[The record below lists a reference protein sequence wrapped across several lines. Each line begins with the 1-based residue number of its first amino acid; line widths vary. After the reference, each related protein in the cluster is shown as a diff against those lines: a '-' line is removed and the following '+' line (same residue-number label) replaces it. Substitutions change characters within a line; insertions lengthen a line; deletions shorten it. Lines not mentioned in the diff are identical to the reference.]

1 MLSHVVFSS
10 RRALLTGTTT
20 AVALVAGLP
29 ALADVTAEDV
39 WQNLRAPIMAMGGQI
54 EAETT
59 RKDNQLEVGENVITF
74 QLPMDQGSV
83 TMTSSG
89 FTLAENGDGTVSLL
103 YPGSMVFSMSAT
115 GPDGLLGSGTLTM
128 DSASY
133 TGMASGDPGD
143 VSYDY
148 GLDGAEIKLTELTLP
163 EAPEFT
169 FEMTGTMTGAEGTYR
184 VTEGDIVTMA
194 LEGTGGDVQ
203 FDTAMTDDTG
213 VSSKSS
219 QTTSGGTTS
228 ITMAIPNGKVDIMNL
243 SQALR
248 DGLEMSIKAKDTRLD
263 TTSET
268 TIDGEGLIVQ
278 NYGYMMDDV
287 DYVIDASGL
296 VAAGTTSDV
305 WFEFLMGQAFP
316 VPIKGAADQMTGRIA
331 MPLNKT
337 EGPVDTDFA
346 MSMDG
351 FTMDDALWGMF
362 DPAAQLPRD
371 PARLSLD
378 MTASV
383 ESFIDLLDIE
393 ALMALETSDET
404 PAMLHGLTLK
414 DLALEMVGA
423 SLKGQGAFTFDNTDY
438 DTFDGIPAPDGAI
451 DLELSGA
458 NQLLDTLVAMG
469 LLPEE
474 QAMGARM
481 MMGLFAVP
489 GVGEDVLTS
498 KIEVKPDGQILANG
512 QRLQ

>member
-1 MLSHVVFSS
+1 MFSNSAFSS
-10 RRALLTGTTT
+10 RRGLLTGTTT
-20 AVALVAGLP
+20 AVALVAAMP
-29 ALADVTAEDV
+29 ALAGVTAEDV
-39 WQNLRAPIMAMGGQI
+39 WQNLRAPILAMGGQI

-59 RKDNQLEVGENVITF
+59 RKDNRLEVGENVISF
-74 QLPMDQGSV
+74 QLPMGMGDV
-83 TMTSSG
+83 TMTATG
-89 FTLAENGDGTVSLL
+89 FTLAENGDGTVSIL
-103 YPGSMVFSMSAT
+103 YPGSMAFSMSAT
-115 GPDGLLGSGTLTM
+115 GPEGLLGAGLVTM
-128 DSASY
+128 DSTSY

-143 VSYDY
+143 VSYEY
-148 GLDGAEIKLTELTLP
+148 GLDGAQMQLTELTIP
-163 EAPEFT
+163 EAPELV
-169 FEMTGTMTGAEGTYR
+169 FEMTGTMTGANGTYR
-184 VTEGDIVTMA
+184 ITEGDIVKIA
-194 LEGTGGDVQ
+194 LEGTGGDAT
-203 FDTAMTDDTG
+203 FDTTMTDETG
-213 VSSKSS
+213 VSSKGS

-243 SQALR
+243 SQGLR
-248 DGLEMSIKAKDTRLD
+248 DGLEISVTAKDTRLD

-268 TIDGEGLIVQ
+268 SIDGEALIVQ
-278 NYGYMMDDV
+278 NYGYMMDNV
-287 DYVIDASGL
+287 DYVIDASGV
-296 VAAGTTSDV
+296 VAEGTTSDV
-305 WFEFLMGQAFP
+305 WFDFLMGPVFP

-337 EGPVDTDFA
+337 DGPVDADFI
-346 MSMDG
+346 MTMDG
-351 FTMDDALWGMF
+351 FTMDDGLWGMF

-383 ESFIDLLDIE
+383 ESFVDILDIE
-393 ALMALETSDET
+393 ALMALETSDEA
-404 PAMLHGLTLK
+404 PAMLHALTLK

-423 SLKGQGAFTFDNTDY
+423 SLSGQGAFTFDNTDY
-438 DTFDGIPAPDGAI
+438 DTFAGLPAPDGAV

-458 NQLLDTLVAMG
+458 NGLLDTLVAMG

-489 GVGEDVLTS
+489 GVGDDVLTS